1 MWKPSRF
8 AVVSIV
14 MSVGTLLSARASA
27 FEINEKKG
35 TVTISSVADFARCQE
50 AIGDGDA
57 CLDGLSAYVK
67 AHPAEAFPAGKQ
79 VRLQFNHWVAL
90 RFFELA
96 IAKASDAQ
104 CADEDL
110 SMALVSG
117 LALPPDSPGH
127 KSALTV
133 AKSRCWSALQ
143 PKLVKEL
150 ADSNTYYRDNTCP
163 LLKEKGVTASECT
176 PAPVAP
182 PAAPA
187 PPRSAP
193 LAGVNPRTLSVDA
206 ATAMLFRGPETEEIM
221 LARAKANRDDVVML
235 KLKNVRG
242 PWNNQI
248 FATIEAPASLG
259 KDYVAHIDGADWVIM
274 TLRDG
279 DYEIYP
285 KGYKEGVHVHR
296 TALADQ
302 AKPASRDD
310 VAKEFG
316 GAAPAPAPAKK

>member
-1 MWKPSRF
+1 MWMQSRF
-8 AVVSIV
+8 TVVAVVL
-14 MSVGTLLSARASA
+14 SVGTLLSARASA

-35 TVTISSVADFARCQE
+35 TATISSVADFARCQE
-50 AIGDGDA
+50 TVGDYGDV
-57 CLDGLSAYVK
+57 CLDGLAVYVK

-90 RFFELA
+90 RFFEVGL
-96 IAKASDAQ
+96 AKASDAQ

-110 SMALVSG
+110 GMALVSG
-117 LALPPDSPGH
+117 LALPPDEPGF
-127 KSALTV
+127 KSALKV

-143 PKLVKEL
+143 PKVVKEL
-150 ADSNTYYRDNTCP
+150 ADSNAYYRDNTCP
-163 LLKEKGVTASECT
+163 LLKDKGVTASECT
-176 PAPVAP
+176 PAPVPP

-206 ATAMLFRGPETEEIM
+206 ATAMMFRGPETEEVL
-221 LARAKANRDDVVML
+221 LARAKANRDDVVMV

-248 FATIEAPASLG
+248 FATIEAPAGDG
-259 KDYVAHIDGADWVIM
+259 KDYVAHIDGADRLIM
-274 TLRDG
+274 TLRAG
-279 DYEIYP
+279 DYEVYP

-296 TALADQ
+296 TTLAEQ

-316 GAAPAPAPAKK
+316 GAAPAAPAKK